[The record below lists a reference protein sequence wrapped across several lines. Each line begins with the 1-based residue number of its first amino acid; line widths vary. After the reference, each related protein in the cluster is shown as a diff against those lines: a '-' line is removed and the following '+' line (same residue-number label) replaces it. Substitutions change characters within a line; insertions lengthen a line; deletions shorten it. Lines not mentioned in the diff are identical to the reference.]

1 MAPDKDVAAVRDWL
15 LRPARETGIHL
26 AAEVDGWEFRS
37 YRELA
42 EQSWSIAALMREH
55 GLTGG
60 AGACV
65 VMPTGFACTAAFYA
79 VWACGGVFTPIAPP
93 MFGDLDQIVAHIAA
107 ILTAAAPRLVV
118 TAPEFEDLVRR
129 AAVAAGRR
137 DEPLVIGSD
146 LPQPPAER
154 QLGAPADCALLQ
166 FTSGSTGT
174 PRGVRVSWRNL
185 ANNIAMISGLI
196 DWRPGEA
203 MVSWLPL
210 YHDMGLVGAFLTTV
224 TNQGDLYLMRPDQFV
239 RDPARWL
246 RAMASAQHSPSP
258 SFALGYVAHR
268 VRPEEI
274 AELDLS
280 GWRTLA
286 VGSEPVE
293 VADLQAF
300 AELTG
305 PRGFSMDAYTLA
317 YGLAEATLMVT
328 SSALRRP
335 ITALR
340 LDTPNLRFGHPV
352 GVLAEA
358 RLDDT
363 HRVDGA
369 GWITGLGYSTPEST
383 VRVVDEDGRELPD
396 GVLGE
401 LVVVGD
407 SVAMGYTGADDGGAT
422 RIVDGELYTGDAGF
436 LYRDEVFVLGRMG
449 SSLKVRGRSVYM
461 EDVESR
467 VAGETGLTKGK
478 LAAVALT
485 DVGAP
490 GIALFAEAPPG
501 AWIAQA
507 RKVIRGEL
515 GPAAAIAIVTGP
527 RGTIRRTSS
536 GKPRRRHLWQLFRDG
551 GLVGVQVHEADGTT
565 ALTAGSRTTETG
577 GQALGGAEFRPA
589 AAADRR
595 RPVDMGGPVAMPARD
610 GRGSGDAISSGD
622 GPVVSSADGVVSV
635 GDAVALGGPRN
646 TEPKSVAAEEGRSP
660 GADGRSPGAPPAVG
674 ADRRETV
681 HSVDPVSE
689 PSRVGLGSE
698 GDALASGG
706 PRNTV
711 SGSAAAEE
719 GRSAGDGQ
727 GSRPMALDGS
737 RPMALDGSRSTA
749 SPRAENDRPVPDTPV
764 PALPIER
771 VRRLLEV
778 SLETVVLH
786 SDSAVLFEGSLAEGF
801 GNEGSDV
808 DFLAVVPGAE
818 ELPTLPTVLF
828 IDGRRVEVRT
838 RSVAQL
844 RRQLERAAR
853 GVPAELDEDLLNRCQ
868 RFLRAT
874 VVRPGAV
881 DIDGLRA
888 LLSHDDFRTLMAE
901 WWTARAVQALRYA
914 VALRA
919 LGAADEASEWARD
932 GLLQAVKAWAARRGE
947 TYLETKWLPRQL
959 DRIGGHDV
967 IDRYRELSDPAA
979 WTFESPQGFD
989 GETSTEPTT
998 NGHRRGKPMAV
1009 LEPLSDRT
1017 FGSSPTPS
1025 RLDAS
1030 AFLPDTQ
1037 ARRLAE
1043 DTTWRQLWRLVADL
1057 GIEDT
1062 TEDPHRILFARR
1074 PAVTTWTIGGRIHV
1088 VRDDRDVFALSD
1100 TAARAWR
1107 SVVFKHSV
1115 RDVLARAPRDIATE
1129 LAEFVRL
1136 GLVGL
1141 QWRDAGAIEP
1151 ALAMCKPVA
1160 PYTPVPSACS
1170 PALGLAGAARDDAI
1184 ATLAPLPA
1192 CRFTECALHLVWSN
1206 IVLEN
1211 AREDLAGAVKNGQ
1224 GGVADI
1230 AAHRLIAMAVR
1241 VLLSAF
1247 GIHPLPAD
1255 VAPSATVA
1263 RLLPPGA
1270 WRRAEVLAQLDA
1282 ARGVRFSEP
1291 LGRGGDTLAGLAVL
1305 DDFVALVRTVAGG
1318 ADAALVFP
1326 ASFDSRE
1333 QWRRTLAIG
1342 YDWLRLAAYLDTDLP
1357 LDEAR
1362 DLLTTGGHQPH
1373 LRESEPS

>member
-15 LRPARETGIHL
+15 LRPARETGVHF
-26 AAEVDGWEFRS
+26 ADEADGWEFRS
-37 YRELA
+37 YHELA

-55 GLTGG
+55 GFAGG
-60 AGACV
+60 EGACV
-65 VMPTGFACTAAFYA
+65 IMPTGFACTAAFYA

-107 ILTAAAPRLVV
+107 ILTAAEPRLVV
-118 TAPEFEDLVRR
+118 TSPEFEDLVRR
-129 AAVAAGRR
+129 AAVAAERT
-137 DEPLVIGSD
+137 DEPLVIGAR
-146 LPQPPAER
+146 LPQAPDRRE
-154 QLGAPADCALLQ
+154 LGVQADCALLQ

-185 ANNIAMISGLI
+185 ANNIAMISRLI
-196 DWRPGEA
+196 EWRHGEA

-274 AELDLS
+274 ADLDLS

-328 SSALRRP
+328 SSARRRP

-340 LDTPNLRFGHPV
+340 LDTPELRFGQPIR
-352 GVLAEA
+352 VLAEA
-358 RLDDT
+358 KLDDA
-363 HRVDGA
+363 HRVEGA

-383 VRVVDEDGRELPD
+383 VRAVDEAGRELPD

-401 LVVVGD
+401 LVVVGE
-407 SVAMGYTGADDGGAT
+407 SVAVGYTDDDGGAT
-422 RIVDGELYTGDAGF
+422 RILDGELSTGDAGF
-436 LYRDEVFVLGRMG
+436 LYHGEVFVLGRMG
-449 SSLKVRGRSVYM
+449 TSLKVRGRSVFM

-467 VAGETGLTKGK
+467 VARETGITKGK

-485 DVGAP
+485 DLGSP
-490 GIALFAEAPPG
+490 GIALFAEAPSG
-501 AWIAQA
+501 DWIAQA
-507 RKVIRGEL
+507 RRVIRGEL
-515 GPAAAIAIVTGP
+515 GPAAAITIVTGP

-536 GKPRRRHLWQLFRDG
+536 GKPRRRHLWRMFQDG
-551 GLVGVQVHEADGTT
+551 ALAAVEVHEADGTT
-565 ALTAGSRTTETG
+565 GSRTG
-577 GQALGGAEFRPA
+577 
-589 AAADRR
+589 
-595 RPVDMGGPVAMPARD
+595 
-610 GRGSGDAISSGD
+610 
-622 GPVVSSADGVVSV
+622 SSAD
-635 GDAVALGGPRN
+635 
-646 TEPKSVAAEEGRSP
+646 
-660 GADGRSPGAPPAVG
+660 
-674 ADRRETV
+674 
-681 HSVDPVSE
+681 
-689 PSRVGLGSE
+689 
-698 GDALASGG
+698 
-706 PRNTV
+706 
-711 SGSAAAEE
+711 SAA
-719 GRSAGDGQ
+719 
-727 GSRPMALDGS
+727 PTL
-737 RPMALDGSRSTA
+737 
-749 SPRAENDRPVPDTPV
+749 PV
-764 PALPIER
+764 ER
-771 VRRLLEV
+771 VRQLLDAAQE
-778 SLETVVLH
+778 SIALPD
-786 SDSAVLFEGSLAEGF
+786 DSAVLFEGSLAEGF

-808 DFLAVVPGAE
+808 DFLAVVPGGDD
-818 ELPTLPTVLF
+818 LPTLPTVLF

-844 RRQLERAAR
+844 RRQLEQAAA
-853 GVPAELDEDLLNRCQ
+853 GDPAGLDEDLLNRCQ

-874 VVRPGAV
+874 VVRPGSM
-881 DIDGLRA
+881 DLDTLRA
-888 LLSHDDFRTLMAE
+888 LLPHDDFGSRVAD
-901 WWTARAVQALRYA
+901 WWTARAVHALRYA
-914 VALRA
+914 VALRTLRA
-919 LGAADEASEWARD
+919 FDEAGEWARD

-947 TYLETKWLPRQL
+947 TYLETKWLPSQL
-959 DRIGGHDV
+959 DRIGAHDV
-967 IDRYRELSDPAA
+967 IDRYRALTDPAA
-979 WTFESPQGFD
+979 WPEADD
-989 GETSTEPTT
+989 GIHGDPST
-998 NGHRRGKPMAV
+998 NGRRP
-1009 LEPLSDRT
+1009 RT
-1017 FGSSPTPS
+1017 E
-1025 RLDAS
+1025 DAI
-1030 AFLPDTQ
+1030 
-1037 ARRLAE
+1037 
-1043 DTTWRQLWRLVADL
+1043 WRQLWELVTDL
-1057 GIEDT
+1057 GIERSD
-1062 TEDPHRILFARR
+1062 DPHRILFARR
-1074 PAVTTWTIGGRIHV
+1074 PGVTTWTIGGRVHV

-1100 TAARAWR
+1100 DAARAWR
-1107 SVVFKHSV
+1107 SVVFKHSL
-1115 RDVLARAPRDIATE
+1115 RDVLARSSRDIVTE

-1141 QWRDAGAIEP
+1141 QWRCAGPIEP
-1151 ALAMCKPVA
+1151 ALAMCKPVTH
-1160 PYTPVPSACS
+1160 YTPVPSAHR
-1170 PALGLAGAARDDAI
+1170 PALGLTGAARDDAI

-1192 CRFTECALHLVWSN
+1192 RRFTECGLHLVWSN

-1230 AAHRLIAMAVR
+1230 AAHRLVAMAVR

-1255 VAPSATVA
+1255 VAPAATVA
-1263 RLLPPGA
+1263 RSVPPGA
-1270 WRRAEVLAQLDA
+1270 RRRAEVLAQLDA
-1282 ARGVRFSEP
+1282 ARRVRFSE
-1291 LGRGGDTLAGLAVL
+1291 LLQGGGDTMAGLAIL
-1305 DDFVALVRTVAGG
+1305 DDFVALVREVAGG

-1342 YDWLRLAAYLDTDLP
+1342 YDWLRLAAYLNTDLP

-1373 LRESEPS
+1373 LREGEPT

>member
-15 LRPARETGIHL
+15 LRPARETGVHL
-26 AAEVDGWEFRS
+26 ADEADGWEFRS
-37 YRELA
+37 YHDLA

-55 GLTGG
+55 GLAGG
-60 AGACV
+60 EGACV
-65 VMPTGFACTAAFYA
+65 IMPTGFACTAAFYA

-93 MFGDLDQIVAHIAA
+93 LFGDLDQIVAHIAA
-107 ILTAAAPRLVV
+107 ILAAAEPRLVV
-118 TAPEFEDLVRR
+118 TSPEFEDLVCR
-129 AAVAAGRR
+129 AAVAAGRT
-137 DEPLVIGSD
+137 DEPLVIGAW
-146 LPQPPAER
+146 LPQPPARRE
-154 QLGAPADCALLQ
+154 LGAPAECALLQ

-185 ANNIAMISGLI
+185 ANNIAMISGLV

-246 RAMASAQHSPSP
+246 RAMAAAQHSPSP

-274 AELDLS
+274 ADLDLS

-328 SSALRRP
+328 SSARRRP

-340 LDTPNLRFGHPV
+340 LDTPNLRFGQPV
-352 GVLAEA
+352 GVLAEGT
-358 RLDDT
+358 LDDA
-363 HRVDGA
+363 HRVEGA

-383 VRVVDEDGRELPD
+383 VRAVDEAGRELPD

-407 SVAMGYTGADDGGAT
+407 SVAMGYTGDGEDGAT
-422 RIVDGELYTGDAGF
+422 RIRNGELHTGDAGF
-436 LYRDEVFVLGRMG
+436 LYRGEVFVLGRMG
-449 SSLKVRGRSVYM
+449 TSLKVRGRSVFM

-467 VAGETGLTKGK
+467 VAGETGITKGK

-485 DVGAP
+485 ELGAP
-490 GIALFAEAPPG
+490 GIALFAEAPSG
-501 AWIAQA
+501 DWIAQA
-507 RKVIRGEL
+507 RRVIRGEL
-515 GPAAAIAIVTGP
+515 GPAAAITIVTGP

-551 GLVGVQVHEADGTT
+551 GLTGVEVHEADGTAGST
-565 ALTAGSRTTETG
+565 AALRVGSNAPPVGSAAPARALSVEHDRQLLDFALTAEAQPGSFAPEDRRS
-577 GQALGGAEFRPA
+577 AD
-589 AAADRR
+589 ADRPESNDA
-595 RPVDMGGPVAMPARD
+595 RP
-610 GRGSGDAISSGD
+610 
-622 GPVVSSADGVVSV
+622 
-635 GDAVALGGPRN
+635 
-646 TEPKSVAAEEGRSP
+646 
-660 GADGRSPGAPPAVG
+660 
-674 ADRRETV
+674 TV
-681 HSVDPVSE
+681 
-689 PSRVGLGSE
+689 
-698 GDALASGG
+698 
-706 PRNTV
+706 
-711 SGSAAAEE
+711 
-719 GRSAGDGQ
+719 
-727 GSRPMALDGS
+727 
-737 RPMALDGSRSTA
+737 
-749 SPRAENDRPVPDTPV
+749 PRAERTENVRPLASAAPT
-764 PALPIER
+764 PALPTER
-771 VRRLLEV
+771 VRQLL
-778 SLETVVLH
+778 
-786 SDSAVLFEGSLAEGF
+786 DSALESVALPEDSVVLFEGSLAEGF

-808 DFLAVVPGAE
+808 DFLAVVPGTE

-828 IDGRRVEVRT
+828 IDGRRVEVRS
-838 RSVAQL
+838 RSAAQL
-844 RRQLERAAR
+844 RRQLDQAAA
-853 GVPAELDEDLLNRCQ
+853 GDPAAPDEDLLNRCQ

-888 LLSHDDFRTLMAE
+888 LLPHDDFRTRMSQ

-914 VALRA
+914 AALRA
-919 LGAADEASEWARD
+919 LRAPDEASEWARD
-932 GLLQAVKAWAARRGE
+932 GLLQAMKAWAARRGE
-947 TYLETKWLPRQL
+947 TYLETKWLPHQL
-959 DRIGGHDV
+959 DRIGPHDV
-967 IDRYRELSDPAA
+967 IDRYRELSDPKT
-979 WTFESPQGFD
+979 WTFESLCGDNGDAVP
-989 GETSTEPTT
+989 ELTT
-998 NGHRRGKPMAV
+998 NGHRTVEPDSLSTMEFEHLREDDGDAV
-1009 LEPLSDRT
+1009 PELTTNRHRTVEPDSLSTMEFEHLREDDGDAMPELTTNGHRT
-1017 FGSSPTPS
+1017 IEPDSLSATASGSPQTVLHPDVPT
-1025 RLDAS
+1025 
-1030 AFLPDTQ
+1030 LPDSP
-1037 ARRLAE
+1037 AHRSAE
-1043 DTTWRQLWRLVADL
+1043 DTTWQHLWQLVADL
-1057 GIEDT
+1057 GVEET
-1062 TEDPHRILFARR
+1062 TDDPHRILFARR
-1074 PAVTTWTIGGRIHV
+1074 QGVTTWTIGGRVHV

-1100 TAARAWR
+1100 AAARAWR

-1115 RDVLARAPRDIATE
+1115 RDVLTRSPRDIATE

-1141 QWRDAGAIEP
+1141 QWRGAGPIEP
-1151 ALAMCKPVA
+1151 ALAMCKPAA
-1160 PYTPVPSACS
+1160 PYTPVPSAYR
-1170 PALGLAGAARDDAI
+1170 PALGLTGAARDDAI
-1184 ATLAPLPA
+1184 ATLSPLPA
-1192 CRFTECALHLVWSN
+1192 RRFTECALHLVWSN

-1230 AAHRLIAMAVR
+1230 AAHRLVAMAVR
-1241 VLLSAF
+1241 ILLSAF

-1255 VAPSATVA
+1255 VAPATTVA

-1270 WRRAEVLAQLDA
+1270 PRRAEVLAHLDA
-1282 ARGVRFSEP
+1282 ARRVRFSA
-1291 LGRGGDTLAGLAVL
+1291 LLRDGDTLAGLAIL
-1305 DDFVALVRTVAGG
+1305 DDFVEVVRGVAGG
-1318 ADAALVFP
+1318 ADAAVAFP

-1342 YDWLRLAAYLDTDLP
+1342 YDWLRLAAYLNTDLP

-1373 LRESEPS
+1373 LRESESS

>member
-15 LRPARETGIHL
+15 LRPAREAGIHL
-26 AAEVDGWEFRS
+26 ADEADGWEFRS

-55 GLTGG
+55 GLAGG
-60 AGACV
+60 EGACV

-137 DEPLVIGSD
+137 DEPLVIGAE

-154 QLGAPADCALLQ
+154 ELGAPAECALLQ

-196 DWRPGEA
+196 DWRHGEA

-274 AELDLS
+274 ADLDLS

-328 SSALRRP
+328 SSARRRP

-340 LDTPNLRFGHPV
+340 LDTPNLRFGRPV
-352 GVLAEA
+352 GVLGEA

-363 HRVDGA
+363 HGVDGA

-383 VRVVDEDGRELPD
+383 VRAVDEVGRELPD

-407 SVAMGYTGADDGGAT
+407 SVAMGYTGDDDGGAT
-422 RIVDGELYTGDAGF
+422 RIANGELYTGDAGF
-436 LYRDEVFVLGRMG
+436 LYRGEVFVLGRMG
-449 SSLKVRGRSVYM
+449 SSLKVRGRSVFM
-461 EDVESR
+461 EDIESR

-501 AWIAQA
+501 AWTAQA
-507 RKVIRGEL
+507 RKVLRGEL
-515 GPAAAIAIVTGP
+515 GPAAAITIITGP

-551 GLVGVQVHEADGTT
+551 GLAGVQVHEADGTT
-565 ALTAGSRTTETG
+565 ALTADSRAAESN
-577 GQALGGAEFRPA
+577 GQARTVPDAQLAAGGDDRDVTPSSDQAAMPSGGRLA
-589 AAADRR
+589 AA
-595 RPVDMGGPVAMPARD
+595 
-610 GRGSGDAISSGD
+610 SGDRAVVPCGD
-622 GPVVSSADGVVSV
+622 
-635 GDAVALGGPRN
+635 
-646 TEPKSVAAEEGRSP
+646 
-660 GADGRSPGAPPAVG
+660 PA
-674 ADRRETV
+674 
-681 HSVDPVSE
+681 PVS
-689 PSRVGLGSE
+689 
-698 GDALASGG
+698 
-706 PRNTV
+706 
-711 SGSAAAEE
+711 
-719 GRSAGDGQ
+719 
-727 GSRPMALDGS
+727 
-737 RPMALDGSRSTA
+737 
-749 SPRAENDRPVPDTPV
+749 
-764 PALPIER
+764 ALPTER
-771 VRRLLEV
+771 VRQLLDAA
-778 SLETVVLH
+778 LESTALPD
-786 SDSAVLFEGSLAEGF
+786 DSAVLFEGSLAEGF

-808 DFLAVVPGAE
+808 DFLAVVPGTE

-838 RSVAQL
+838 RSVAQM
-844 RRQLERAAR
+844 RRQLERAAT
-853 GVPAELDEDLLNRCQ
+853 GVPAELEEDLLNRCQ

-881 DIDGLRA
+881 DLDGMRA
-888 LLSHDDFRTLMAE
+888 LLPHDDFRTLMSR

-919 LGAADEASEWARD
+919 LRAADEANEWAMD
-932 GLLQAVKAWAARRGE
+932 GLLQAVKAWAARHGE

-959 DRIGGHDV
+959 DRIGRHEF
-967 IDRYRELSDPAA
+967 IDRYRELSDPTTR
-979 WTFESPQGFD
+979 TFQKGFGGD
-989 GETSTEPTT
+989 DLPEPATD
-998 NGHRRGKPMAV
+998 GHRHAASVPSIESDVSSGEAKPTA
-1009 LEPLSDRT
+1009 PDP
-1017 FGSSPTPS
+1017 G
-1025 RLDAS
+1025 A
-1030 AFLPDTQ
+1030 AFLPDSE
-1037 ARRLAE
+1037 ARQLAE
-1043 DTTWRQLWRLVADL
+1043 DATWQGLWRLVADL

-1062 TEDPHRILFARR
+1062 TDDPHRVLFARR

-1141 QWRDAGAIEP
+1141 QWRAAGPIEP
-1151 ALAMCKPVA
+1151 ALAMCKPAA
-1160 PYTPVPSACS
+1160 PYTPVPSAHS
-1170 PALGLAGAARDDAI
+1170 PALGLTGAARDDAI
-1184 ATLAPLPA
+1184 ATLSPLPA
-1192 CRFTECALHLVWSN
+1192 RRFTECALHLVWSN

-1255 VAPSATVA
+1255 VAPSTTVA
-1263 RLLPPGA
+1263 RLVPTGA
-1270 WRRAEVLAQLDA
+1270 RRRTEVLEQLDT
-1282 ARGVRFSEP
+1282 ARGVRFSE
-1291 LGRGGDTLAGLAVL
+1291 LLARGGDTLGGLAVL
-1305 DDFVALVRTVAGG
+1305 DDFVASVRTVAGG
-1318 ADAALVFP
+1318 DDAALVFP